1 MALTTYMTSWQD
13 FDKITLVQLPLFLF
27 SATFFPSPRTRRRC
41 AGWSSARRST
51 AAWCCA
57 AS

>member
-1 MALTTYMTSWQD
+1 MKSWQD
-13 FDKITLVQLPLFLF
+13 FDKITLAQLPLFLF
-27 SATFFPSPRTRRRC
+27 SATFFPVTRLPRRRC

-51 AAWCCA
+51 AASCCA